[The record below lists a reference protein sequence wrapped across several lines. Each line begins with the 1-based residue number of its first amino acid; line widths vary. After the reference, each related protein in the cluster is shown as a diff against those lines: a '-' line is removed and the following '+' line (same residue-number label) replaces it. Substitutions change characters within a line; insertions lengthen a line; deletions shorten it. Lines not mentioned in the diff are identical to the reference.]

1 METVLFECEVILNNH
16 LLTYIYPTDLTLYLT
31 PNHLF
36 YGRAI
41 QSSFIQSSP
50 LTHDPSELTT
60 YINQVTTIIS
70 RFGDRW
76 RYEYLVNLKEHTS
89 FIALTKIMKFIPLND
104 VVLVH
109 SDKTPRSICDAV
121 ISDLIISGY
130 QYVIWYS
137 HYLAFAW

>member
-1 METVLFECEVILNNH
+1 
-16 LLTYIYPTDLTLYLT
+16 
-31 PNHLF
+31 
-36 YGRAI
+36 
-41 QSSFIQSSP
+41 
-50 LTHDPSELTT
+50 
-60 YINQVTTIIS
+60 
-70 RFGDRW
+70 
-76 RYEYLVNLKEHTS
+76 
-89 FIALTKIMKFIPLND
+89 MKFIPLND